1 MKRNKME
8 QNENSDRS
16 LKRDRYQANRQK
28 IHGHKFEGNTNEK
41 QILIILRTHNSTLIR
56 YQSEN

>member
-16 LKRDRYQANRQK
+16 LKRDRYQAK
-28 IHGHKFEGNTNEK
+28 IGKKFTCTNLKEIQMRSK
-41 QILIILRTHNSTLIR
+41 F
-56 YQSEN
+56 

>member
-28 IHGHKFEGNTNEK
+28 IHVNKFEGNTNEK

-56 YQSEN
+56 HQSEN